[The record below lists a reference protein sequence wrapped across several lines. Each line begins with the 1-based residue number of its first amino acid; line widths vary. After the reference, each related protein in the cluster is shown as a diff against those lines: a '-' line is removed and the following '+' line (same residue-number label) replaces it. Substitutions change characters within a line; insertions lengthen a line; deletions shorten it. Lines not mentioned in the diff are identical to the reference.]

1 MEEEQRI
8 GKVGKNKVKDK
19 EYAAKQ
25 MKEWEK
31 KKERLIEQMSED
43 YGIDQF
49 EAADKYAELE
59 QK

>member
-8 GKVGKNKVKDK
+8 GKVGKNKVKNR

-25 MKEWEK
+25 MAQWEK
-31 KKERLIEQMSED
+31 KKEKLIEQMSED

-49 EAADKYAELE
+49 EAADKYVELE

>member
-1 MEEEQRI
+1 
-8 GKVGKNKVKDK
+8 VKDR

-25 MKEWEK
+25 MREWEK